1 MTAEPQRPTAA
12 AVTRATYTR
21 REYRLALITLWVMML
36 VAIVSLVLGYPLVTF
51 FFLVP
56 SVAGNF
62 VLSRRVQRDLTAELQ
77 AP

>member
-1 MTAEPQRPTAA
+1 MDAPRPTAA

-21 REYRLALITLWVMML
+21 REYRLPLITLWVMML
-36 VAIVSLVLGYPLVTF
+36 VAIVSLVLGYPMVTF